1 MSSSHTL
8 DHPDRQLLLAVK
20 DGDHAAFEQLYHRYK
35 RPIIAAMLRLLKS
48 PVIVEEVVQE
58 LFMKIWVG
66 RANIDADRP
75 IQAYLYQIATN
86 LAKNTLRKAYYDK
99 KMREVLLPFDE
110 QVYAQ
115 VDDYINKKENRELLD
130 RILAEL
136 PLRRREV
143 YILCKLEQ
151 LSYKEVALRLGIS
164 ENAVNDHIK
173 KANTQI
179 RDIVQYKESLL
190 VLMLIGIQAVML

>member
-1 MSSSHTL
+1 MSSSHSL

-35 RPIIAAMLRLLKS
+35 KPIIVAMLRLLKS

-66 RANIDADRP
+66 RDNIDADRP

-115 VDDYINKKENRELLD
+115 VDEYINKKENRELLD

-136 PLRRREV
+136 PNRRKEV

-179 RDIVQYKESLL
+179 RDIVQHKELL
-190 VLMLIGIQAVML
+190 VVVMLLGIQAIMI